1 MSELLGRTKK
11 GEIELDNCKISAK
24 NLAGL
29 SNCVQSGTISSKI
42 AKDVMDIMFETGENA
57 ETIIKEKNL
66 TQVTDKTAIVESIRK
81 VLLQN
86 PTQVEEFK
94 AGKVKVVGFLVGL
107 AMKETHGKAN
117 PASLNKLLVEELS
130 KA

>member
-1 MSELLGRTKK
+1 
-11 GEIELDNCKISAK
+11 
-24 NLAGL
+24 
-29 SNCVQSGTISSKI
+29 
-42 AKDVMDIMFETGENA
+42 MDIMFDTGQDA

-66 TQVTDKTAIVESIRK
+66 TQVTDETAIIEAIRK
-81 VLLQN
+81 VLSQN

-107 AMKETHGKAN
+107 AMKETQGKAN
-117 PASLNKLLVEELS
+117 PASLNKLLVEELN